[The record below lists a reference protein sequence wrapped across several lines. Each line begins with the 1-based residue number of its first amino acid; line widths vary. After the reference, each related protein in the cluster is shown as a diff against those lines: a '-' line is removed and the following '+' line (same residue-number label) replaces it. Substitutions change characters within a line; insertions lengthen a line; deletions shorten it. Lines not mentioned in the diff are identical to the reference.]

1 MKKLFSWRMYIFL
14 SVLQFLM
21 VLIKIANIFIYSWW
35 FVFTPLYMIL
45 ILFGIEFCILYNIDD
60 K

>member
-21 VLIKIANIFIYSWW
+21 VLLKIANIFIYSWW
-35 FVFTPLYMIL
+35 LVFTPLYMIL